1 VGAGVLTV
9 LVTVWSV
16 KGGSGVS
23 VVSAALAVV
32 LARRR
37 GRALVVDLVG
47 DQPAVLGLPE
57 PSGPGLR
64 EWLATPDGTPD
75 ALDRLVLDVSPSL
88 GLLPAGTV
96 QDWPDARAADLV
108 SALIP
113 GGPASPGGAGGRSGP
128 AAVVVDGGVAG
139 RDPLTD
145 AFARAGVSLLVTRP
159 CYLSLRRAV
168 RHPRPADGVVLVAD
182 AGRALDRR
190 DVEQVLGLPVLCTVQ
205 VDPVVSRAVDA
216 GVLVTRL
223 PKVLE
228 RSLRAVA

>member
-1 VGAGVLTV
+1 VGAGVVAV

-64 EWLATPDGTPD
+64 EWLATPDGSVD
-75 ALDRLVLDVSPSL
+75 ALGRLTLDVSPSL

-96 QDWPDARAADLV
+96 PDWPDARAADLV
-108 SALIP
+108 RALTPGTP
-113 GGPASPGGAGGRSGP
+113 GGPGANA

-168 RHPRPADGVVLVAD
+168 RHPVPADGVVLVAD

-223 PKVLE
+223 PRVLE

>member
-1 VGAGVLTV
+1 VGAGVVAV

-64 EWLATPDGTPD
+64 EWLATPGGSAE
-75 ALDRLVLDVSPSL
+75 ALGRLALDVSPSL
-88 GLLPAGTV
+88 GLLPAGLLGVGTV
-96 QDWPDARAADLV
+96 PDWPDDRAADLV
-108 SALIP
+108 RALTPGTP
-113 GGPASPGGAGGRSGP
+113 GGPGADA

-145 AFARAGVSLLVTRP
+145 AFTRAGVSLLVTRP
-159 CYLSLRRAV
+159 CYLSLRRAARQPV
-168 RHPRPADGVVLVAD
+168 PADGVVLVAD